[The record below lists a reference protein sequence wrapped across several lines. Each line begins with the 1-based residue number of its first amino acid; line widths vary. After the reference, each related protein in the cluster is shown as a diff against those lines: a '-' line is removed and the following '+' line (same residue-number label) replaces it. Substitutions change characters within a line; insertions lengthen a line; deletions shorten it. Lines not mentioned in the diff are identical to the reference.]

1 LTCYCQS
8 LAILVK
14 VSHSEVDFLIT
25 SSSTQEGIM
34 KIGLS
39 NVNAVTQLNMSANAR
54 MTQALRV
61 NDIGTAQRIAASAA
75 LMNGQF
81 RTPPAVTAQAA
92 QAAPAHHD
100 TAHQVDTWA

>member
-1 LTCYCQS
+1 MPGLICDTSQ
-8 LAILVK
+8 
-14 VSHSEVDFLIT
+14 VSYFEVDSLYK
-25 SSSTQEGIM
+25 SSSYPEGLM

-61 NDIGTAQRIAASAA
+61 NDIGTAQRIAASVA

-92 QAAPAHHD
+92 PAPHE

>member
-1 LTCYCQS
+1 
-8 LAILVK
+8 
-14 VSHSEVDFLIT
+14 
-25 SSSTQEGIM
+25 M

-61 NDIGTAQRIAASAA
+61 NDIGTAQRIAASVA

-81 RTPPAVTAQAA
+81 RTPQAVTAQV
-92 QAAPAHHD
+92 APAPREA
-100 TAHQVDTWA
+100 AHQVDTWA